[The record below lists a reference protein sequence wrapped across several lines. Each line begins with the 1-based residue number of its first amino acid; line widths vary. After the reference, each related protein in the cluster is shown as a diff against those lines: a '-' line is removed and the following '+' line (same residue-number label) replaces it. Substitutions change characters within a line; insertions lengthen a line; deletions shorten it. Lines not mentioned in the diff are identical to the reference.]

1 MKTLLVTGASG
12 FLGFNICRMVRNDWR
27 TFGVYFSHRVAI
39 EGVSL
44 VQCDVTRWREL
55 KDLFRKIRPDAVIH
69 AAAVAKANLCQQDPS
84 RSRALNI
91 DASVNIAGLC
101 SDSAIPCAFIS
112 TDLVFDGLNPPYG
125 EDAPVSPVSVYG
137 EHKVH
142 AEAAMLDRH
151 PDTVICRTALM
162 FGDDS
167 SLSPSFLQPMIA
179 AMKENRPQRLFVD
192 EFRTPLNVVC
202 AVRGILL
209 ALATVRGRIHLGG
222 LERISRYDF
231 GLMLQD
237 VLGLGDAPILPAKRE
252 EVPMAAP
259 RPPDVSLDS
268 SRAFKLG
275 FRPRPLRVELE
286 DLLAPV
292 IRV

>member
-39 EGVSL
+39 EGVSM
-44 VQCDVTRWREL
+44 VQCDATRWREL
-55 KDLFRKIRPDAVIH
+55 KELFRKTRPDAVIH
-69 AAAVAKANLCQQDPS
+69 AAAVAKPNLCQQDPS
-84 RSRALNI
+84 LSRAVNI

-101 SDSAIPCAFIS
+101 ADYSVPCAFIS
-112 TDLVFDGLNPPYG
+112 TDLVFDGLNPPYV
-125 EDAPVSPVSVYG
+125 EDDPVSPVSIYG
-137 EHKVH
+137 EHKVQ

-151 PDTVICRTALM
+151 PETAICRTALM

-167 SLSPSFLQPMIA
+167 SLSPSFIQPMIA
-179 AMKENRPQRLFVD
+179 AMRENRPQQLFVD
-192 EFRTPLNVVC
+192 EFRTPVNVSS

-209 ALATVRGRIHLGG
+209 ALATARGRIHLGG
-222 LERISRYDF
+222 SERISRYDF
-231 GLMLQD
+231 GLMLRD
-237 VLGLGDAPILPAKRE
+237 VLGMGASPILPAKRE

-259 RPPDVSLDS
+259 RPQDVSLDS

-275 FRPRPLRVELE
+275 FRPKPLRAELE

-292 IRV
+292 FRV